1 MDINLQLEGRYEP
14 GIALGQRRASHV
26 GSDAIATTF
35 LGLAGAVFMF
45 ALAVH
50 ASGRS
55 GSHGAGAFAAYSAV
69 AGLRL
74 LIAVALPLLPQ
85 PWATGA
91 GVLRHLTVWIG
102 PLLGLLFALR
112 FANAVSGARRRGAG
126 AFWAAGVVVVAVVV
140 TNPIHGL
147 YLRSPWRDNA
157 MDFGPL
163 GWSMVAIT
171 NVAVLAVVVLLVAAM
186 ARAEGRRGPLALVI
200 AGAVLAWFATTLPV
214 FAWSPFVFGQVD
226 VVMRAAAAGL
236 YAVALFGFGLLRLV
250 PIGRAAVLR
259 RMDDGWLV
267 LDPTG
272 RIADLNPAAERMFGV
287 SARAAIGREAL
298 SALRHVAGLD
308 AVWRGDAAEPRGA
321 DVRATVG
328 GPERQLDVHVTPVL
342 SPRGS
347 LLGKT
352 LLVRDVTALRRAEA
366 LALERERALAA
377 LQERERVARELHDGL
392 AQVLGFVRL
401 QAEAARGLL
410 RRDATTA
417 EAYLSRLAETALE
430 AHGEVRS
437 FIAGSAAGSQVGW
450 STAIAATV
458 RRVGEETGLDVEFS
472 SPEGL
477 DDDALAPPVGA
488 HLVRIVQEAL
498 HNVRKHARAR
508 RVAVAVAADDAWVEV
523 VIVDDGAGLAEPTAP
538 PAGPGYG
545 IRFMHERAATAGGSL
560 AIESGVGE
568 GTRVTVRMPRRDVAS
583 VANGLAAVAGRGGG

>member
-287 SARAAIGREAL
+287 SARATIGREAL